1 VSAAVTSL
9 PNYILRRSLMYTPLA
24 EQVVRVLVRERQL
37 KAEAEH
43 RAARLVTV
51 RRQQRVV
58 VR

>member
-1 VSAAVTSL
+1 
-9 PNYILRRSLMYTPLA
+9 MYTPLA

-51 RRQQRVV
+51 RRQQRIV